1 MKQIK
6 IPLRNST
13 LFIIFSLSIF
23 RKYRWVKLP
32 FFGSKTRL
40 KFEKELDGRMVNVI
54 NVKWRW
60 FPFFEYL
67 RLKDVRTDFK
77 YYSSDPFALKCYM
90 EYELW
95 KYKYD
100 SFSSRKFIDYM
111 CAKFK
116 MSEDDVLDG
125 CHSAMLSLSGK
136 SELNEKDRQSP
147 EEIKKA

>member
-13 LFIIFSLSIF
+13 LFFIFSFSVF

-32 FFGSKTRL
+32 FFGSKTKV
-40 KFEKELDGRMVNVI
+40 KFEKQLDGRLITMVK
-54 NVKWRW
+54 VKWRW
-60 FPFFEYL
+60 FPFCEYL

-77 YYSSDPFALKCYM
+77 YYSNDPFPLKCYL

-95 KYKYD
+95 KYKYE
-100 SFSSRKFIDYM
+100 SFSSSKFVSYM
-111 CAKFK
+111 CDKFK
-116 MSEDDVLDG
+116 MSEDDVLEG

-136 SELNEKDRQSP
+136 SNLYEKDRQSP
-147 EEIKKA
+147 EKIQKA